1 MISSTQF
8 LPVALQAAI
17 ASIVLTAMLWEE
29 KGAFY
34 PEKLAMWAGAD
45 PKRKLEE
52 VTKKGFDT
60 SLIYLLWMTN
70 TGLKTAD
77 HWGKQITD
85 LIKI

>member
-17 ASIVLTAMLWEE
+17 ASIVLTATLWEE
-29 KGAFY
+29 KGVFI
-34 PEKLAMWAGAD
+34 PEKLAMWDGAD

-52 VTKKGFDT
+52 ITKRDFGT

-70 TGLKTAD
+70 MGLKTAD
-77 HWGKQITD
+77 HWGKQMTD
-85 LIKI
+85 LIRI